1 MGENIRIALDA
12 ILINKAR
19 AILTMLG
26 IIIGISSVIALIS
39 LGRGVENFIFSEFE
53 LLGAKRLSVSSSPP
67 ASDSRTRIDAL
78 TMEDVENLRNPAI
91 GPNISDVGAR
101 YDVVVQVE
109 YQGEHV
115 VTTARGMT
123 ANMSDLLSWDVIRGS
138 FFTEEQDFNKE
149 KVVLLG
155 LDVVDDLFGS
165 EDANPLGAQIRL
177 DSQVFTVIGVME
189 SSGSAFGND
198 NSAVIVPIT
207 VAQTRLSNARVG
219 NDMTVSTLFV
229 DAVSNDAIDQVET
242 EIDAYLYQKHLL
254 NSVEERDYTINNP
267 STIQDAVRGITGLL
281 TILLAVIASISL
293 FVGGIGIM
301 NIMLVTV
308 TERTREIGLRK
319 AVGATPDRIL
329 GQFLIESI
337 ILSMVGG
344 AIGIFF
350 GWLIAFLGSAA
361 IDGLEL
367 TVELDAILIAT
378 TVSTGVGIVFGI
390 LPARQAATM
399 NPIDA
404 LRYE

>member
-67 ASDSRTRIDAL
+67 TADSRSRIEAL
-78 TMEDVENLRNPAI
+78 TMEDVENLRDPAI
-91 GPNISDVGAR
+91 GPNIAAVGAR

-109 YQGEHV
+109 YLGEHV

-123 ANMSDLLSWDVIRGS
+123 ANMSDLLSWDVQLGS
-138 FFTEEQDFNKE
+138 FFTEQQDFDKE
-149 KVVLLG
+149 KVVVLG
-155 LDVVDDLFGS
+155 LEVVDDLFGS
-165 EDANPLGAQIRL
+165 ETANPLGAQVRL
-177 DSQVFTVIGVME
+177 NNQVFTVIGVLE
-189 SSGSAFGND
+189 SRGSAFGND
-198 NSAVIVPIT
+198 NSAVVVPIT
-207 VAQTRLSNARVG
+207 VAQTRLSSARVG
-219 NDMTVSTLFV
+219 NDMMVSTLYV
-229 DAVSNDAIDQVET
+229 DAVSNDTIDQTEA
-242 EIDAYLYQKHLL
+242 EIDTYLYQKHLL

-350 GWLIAFLGSAA
+350 GWLIAFLGSSA
-361 IDGLEL
+361 IEGLEL
-367 TVELDAILIAT
+367 TVELDAIIIAT
-378 TVSTGVGIVFGI
+378 TVSTGVGIIFGI

>member
-1 MGENIRIALDA
+1 MGENIRIVLDA

-67 ASDSRTRIDAL
+67 ASDSRNRIDVL
-78 TMEDVENLRNPAI
+78 TMEDVENLRDPAI
-91 GPNISDVGAR
+91 GPNIEAVGAR
-101 YDVVVQVE
+101 YDVVVQAE
-109 YQGEHV
+109 YLGEQV

-123 ANMSDLLSWDVIRGS
+123 ANMSELLSWDVQLGS
-138 FFTEEQDFNKE
+138 FFTDEQDFNKE
-149 KVVLLG
+149 KVVVLG
-155 LDVVDDLFGS
+155 LDVVDDLFGNKN
-165 EDANPLGAQIRL
+165 ANPLGAQIRL
-177 DSQVFTVIGVME
+177 DNQVFTVIGVLE
-189 SSGSAFGND
+189 SRGSAFGND
-198 NSAVIVPIT
+198 NSAVVVPIT
-207 VAQTRLSNARVG
+207 VAQTRLSSARVG
-219 NDMTVSTLFV
+219 NNMTVSTLYV
-229 DAVSNDAIDQVET
+229 DAISNDAIDQTET

-329 GQFLIESI
+329 GQFLIESV

-350 GWLIAFLGSAA
+350 GWLIAFLGSSA
-361 IDGLEL
+361 IEGLKL

-378 TVSTGVGIVFGI
+378 TVSTGVGIIFGI
-390 LPARQAATM
+390 LPARQAANM

>member
-67 ASDSRTRIDAL
+67 VADTRNRIDPL

-91 GPNISDVGAR
+91 GPNIEAVGAR
-101 YDVVVQVE
+101 YDAVVQVE
-109 YQGEHV
+109 YLGEQV

-123 ANMSDLLSWDVIRGS
+123 SNMSELLSWDVQLGS
-138 FFTEEQDFNKE
+138 FFTDAQDFNKE
-149 KVVLLG
+149 KVVVLG

-177 DSQVFTVIGVME
+177 DNQVFTVIGVLE
-189 SSGSAFGND
+189 ERGSAFGND
-198 NSAVIVPIT
+198 NSAVVVPIS
-207 VAQTRLSNARVG
+207 VAQTRLSRARVG
-219 NDMTVSTLFV
+219 NDMTVSTLYV
-229 DAVSNDAIDQVET
+229 DSVSNDAIDQTEA

-361 IDGLEL
+361 IDGLNL

-378 TVSTGVGIVFGI
+378 TVSTGVGVIFGI
-390 LPARQAATM
+390 LPARQAANM

>member
-67 ASDSRTRIDAL
+67 ASDSRNRIDVL
-78 TMEDVENLRNPAI
+78 TMEDVENLRDPAI
-91 GPNISDVGAR
+91 GPNIEAVGAR
-101 YDVVVQVE
+101 YDVVVQAE
-109 YQGEHV
+109 YLGEQV

-123 ANMSDLLSWDVIRGS
+123 ANMSELLSWDVQLGS
-138 FFTEEQDFNKE
+138 FFTDEQDFNKE
-149 KVVLLG
+149 KVVVLG
-155 LDVVDDLFGS
+155 LDVVDDLFGNKN
-165 EDANPLGAQIRL
+165 ANPLGAQIRL
-177 DSQVFTVIGVME
+177 DNQVFTVIGVLE
-189 SSGSAFGND
+189 SRGSAFGND
-198 NSAVIVPIT
+198 NSAVVVPIT
-207 VAQTRLSNARVG
+207 VAQTRLSSARVG
-219 NDMTVSTLFV
+219 NNMTVSTLYV
-229 DAVSNDAIDQVET
+229 DAISNDAIDQTET

-329 GQFLIESI
+329 GQFLIESV

-350 GWLIAFLGSAA
+350 GWLIAFLGSSA
-361 IDGLEL
+361 IEGLKL

-378 TVSTGVGIVFGI
+378 TVSTGVGIIFGI
-390 LPARQAATM
+390 LPARQAANM

>member
-1 MGENIRIALDA
+1 MGENIRIAIDA
-12 ILINKAR
+12 ILINKIR
-19 AILTMLG
+19 AVLTMLG
-26 IIIGISSVIALIS
+26 IIIGISSVITLIS
-39 LGRGVENFIFSEFE
+39 LGRGVENYIFSEFE

-67 ASDSRTRIDAL
+67 SVDSRNRIDAL

-91 GPNISDVGAR
+91 GPNIEAVGAR

-109 YQGEHV
+109 YQGENV

-123 ANMSDLLSWDVIRGS
+123 ANLGEMLSWDVQLGS
-138 FFTEEQDFNKE
+138 FFTEQHDFDKE

-155 LDVVDDLFGS
+155 LDVVDDLFGR

-189 SSGSAFGND
+189 SSGSAFQN
-198 NSAVIVPIT
+198 NNEAVIVPIS

-219 NDMTVSTLFV
+219 NDMTISTLYV
-229 DAVSNDAIDQVET
+229 DSISNDAIDLTEA
-242 EIDAYLYQKHLL
+242 EIDAYLYQAHLL

-329 GQFLIESI
+329 AQFLIESV

-344 AIGIFF
+344 AIGIFL
-350 GWLIAFLGSAA
+350 GWLFSFLGSVA

-367 TVELDAILIAT
+367 TVELDAIMLAT
-378 TVSTGVGIVFGI
+378 TVSTSVGIIFGI
-390 LPARQAATM
+390 LPARQAANM
-399 NPIDA
+399 HPIDA

>member
-67 ASDSRTRIDAL
+67 TADSRSRIDAL
-78 TMEDVENLRNPAI
+78 TMEDVENLRDPAI
-91 GPNISDVGAR
+91 GPNIAAVGAR

-109 YQGEHV
+109 YLGEHV

-123 ANMSDLLSWDVIRGS
+123 ANMSDLLSWDVQLGS
-138 FFTEEQDFNKE
+138 FFTEQQDFDKE
-149 KVVLLG
+149 KVVVLG
-155 LDVVDDLFGS
+155 LEVVDDLFGS
-165 EDANPLGAQIRL
+165 ETANPLGAQVRL
-177 DSQVFTVIGVME
+177 NNQVFTVIGVLE
-189 SSGSAFGND
+189 SRGSAFGND
-198 NSAVIVPIT
+198 NSAVVVPIT
-207 VAQTRLSNARVG
+207 VAQTRLSSARVG
-219 NDMTVSTLFV
+219 NDMMVSTLYV
-229 DAVSNDAIDQVET
+229 DAVSNDTIDQTEA
-242 EIDAYLYQKHLL
+242 EIDTYLYQKHLL

-350 GWLIAFLGSAA
+350 GWLIAFLGSSA
-361 IDGLEL
+361 IEGLEL
-367 TVELDAILIAT
+367 TVELDAIIIAT
-378 TVSTGVGIVFGI
+378 TVSTGVGIIFGI

>member
-1 MGENIRIALDA
+1 MGENIRIAIDA
-12 ILINKAR
+12 ILINKIR
-19 AILTMLG
+19 AVLTMLG

-39 LGRGVENFIFSEFE
+39 LGRGVENFIFNEFE
-53 LLGAKRLSVSSSPP
+53 LLGAKRLSVTSSPP
-67 ASDSRTRIDAL
+67 TAETRDRIDAL

-91 GPNISDVGAR
+91 GPNIEAVGAR

-109 YQGEHV
+109 YLGESV

-123 ANMSDLLSWDVIRGS
+123 ANMSDMLSWDVQLGS
-138 FFTEEQDFNKE
+138 FFTEQQDFDKE

-155 LDVVDDLFGS
+155 LEVVDDLFGS
-165 EDANPLGAQIRL
+165 EDANPLGAQVRL
-177 DSQVFTVIGVME
+177 DNQVFTVIGVME
-189 SSGSAFGND
+189 SRGSAFGND
-198 NSAVIVPIT
+198 NSAVVVPIS
-207 VAQTRLSNARVG
+207 VAQTRLDSARFG
-219 NDMTVSTLFV
+219 NDLMVSTLYV
-229 DAVSNDAIDQVET
+229 DSISNDTIDQT
-242 EIDAYLYQKHLL
+242 DAELDSYLYQKHLL
-254 NSVEERDYTINNP
+254 NSPEERDYTINNP

-329 GQFLIESI
+329 AQFLIESI

-350 GWLIAFLGSAA
+350 GWLVAFLGSAA
-361 IDGLEL
+361 IEGLEL

-378 TVSTGVGIVFGI
+378 TVSTGVGIIFGI
-390 LPARQAATM
+390 LPAQQAANM